1 MDTAISLE
9 KMRFYA
15 YHGVSEQERTVG
27 NDYEVTLKVSA
38 PVQGAM
44 EDDSL
49 YHTINYAELYELVKQ
64 EMEIPSCLIEHVA
77 GRIVKRLRQE
87 YPQITAIALKVTK
100 IHPPRSGEVESAS
113 FELFCQSPFEEI
125 S

>member
-9 KMRFYA
+9 KMKFYA

-38 PVQGAM
+38 LVEEAM

-49 YHTINYAELYELVKQ
+49 HHTINYAELYELVKR

-77 GRIVKRLRQE
+77 GRIVKRLQQE
-87 YPQITAIALKVTK
+87 FPQITAIFLKVTK
-100 IHPPRSGEVESAS
+100 MRPPISGEVESAS
-113 FELFCQSPFEEI
+113 FEILDRNPSEKI
-125 S
+125 L